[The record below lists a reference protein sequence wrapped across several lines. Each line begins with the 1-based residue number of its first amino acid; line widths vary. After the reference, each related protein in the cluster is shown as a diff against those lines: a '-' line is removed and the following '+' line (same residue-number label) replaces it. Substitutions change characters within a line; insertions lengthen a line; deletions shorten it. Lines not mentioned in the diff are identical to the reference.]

1 MKYKKII
8 LDILTTIIII
18 LLMDNDIIGLPLHEI
33 LGIVILFL
41 FLIHKIFNWAWIKNI
56 TLNLFSKKIP
66 IKTKI
71 MYVLDL
77 LLLVLI
83 ILNTLSGI
91 FISQILFTYFN
102 SENISLWSNLHHF
115 FAYSFLVVIAIHLGL
130 HWQYV
135 MNVFKKILKIQKT
148 NIIIKTILRI
158 ISLGI
163 ATLGITS
170 LLNPTINKNF
180 IPVPKTKNINET
192 TNTTVKKEVI
202 VPITTQNT
210 ITLEEFLGNIH
221 CTGCNRRCPLTSPQ
235 CVIGET
241 YREQK
246 IQEYNLNN
254 QEATITEIAVEEE
267 PAVQTTTET
276 TTENVKEPNVINYIS
291 ILGLFVGGTHYIS
304 KIPKK
309 KK

>member
-8 LDILTTIIII
+8 LDILTIIIMI
-18 LLMDNDIIGLPLHEI
+18 ILMDNTITGVPIHEI
-33 LGIVILFL
+33 LGISILIL

-56 TLNLFSKKIP
+56 TLNLFSKKTP

-71 MYVLDL
+71 MYFLDF

-91 FISQILFTYFN
+91 FISQTLFTYLN
-102 SENISLWSNLHHF
+102 AQNISLWSHLHHF

-130 HWQYV
+130 HWQYI
-135 MNVFKKILKIQKT
+135 MNIFKKILKIQKT

-158 ISLGI
+158 ISLVI

-170 LLNPTINKNF
+170 LLNPAINKNF

-192 TNTTVKKEVI
+192 TNKIVKKEVI
-202 VPITTQNT
+202 VPITAEKT

-246 IQEYNLNN
+246 IEEYNLNN

-267 PAVQTTTET
+267 PAVEKTTESIM
-276 TTENVKEPNVINYIS
+276 ENIKEPNIINYIS
-291 ILGLFVGGTHYIS
+291 ILGLFVGGTYYIS